1 MASKKIYFRKHFDRL
16 RSLYIPGSKFVF
28 SCFFSLQ
35 AINSLKDEVGIIPEL
50 ETAVESGQVVP
61 PERLRFYLDMLE
73 NAAVAREA
81 AASRLRAEIR
91 DASLRYPG
99 IFETSPATDSMSDL
113 LCPDYDRLGD
123 SDHAAEGDESE
134 LVSGQGDACDVFRG
148 NETEPQ
154 ASNGIEDRDEGDAG
168 DAAGIVDAGGNG
180 GDPAG
185 AREEETTGNKDDG
198 GGGSVTAA
206 GDGSNGL
213 ETYASTAPN
222 ASVVADSRD
231 GGGGGGSDETVPD
244 GDDISAGVGGTGVK
258 THAADM
264 SVEAI

>member
-1 MASKKIYFRKHFDRL
+1 M
-16 RSLYIPGSKFVF
+16 
-28 SCFFSLQ
+28 
-35 AINSLKDEVGIIPEL
+35 NSLKDEVGVIPEL
-50 ETAVESGQVVP
+50 ESAVESGQAMP
-61 PERLRFYLDMLE
+61 AERLRFYLEMLE

-91 DASLRYPG
+91 DAALRYPG

-123 SDHAAEGDESE
+123 SDYTAERDENE
-134 LVSGQGDACDVFRG
+134 LVRGQGDACNVARG
-148 NETEPQ
+148 KETEGQ
-154 ASNGIEDRDEGDAG
+154 ASNGIEGGDGGAEADGG

-206 GDGSNGL
+206 GDGDDGL
-213 ETYASTAPN
+213 ETYATMAPN
-222 ASVVADSRD
+222 ASVAADSRD
-231 GGGGGGSDETVPD
+231 ESDGGGSDETVPD
-244 GDDISAGVGGTGVK
+244 GDDNGVGVGGTGVK
-258 THAADM
+258 TYAADVA
-264 SVEAI
+264 VEAT

>member
-1 MASKKIYFRKHFDRL
+1 M
-16 RSLYIPGSKFVF
+16 
-28 SCFFSLQ
+28 
-35 AINSLKDEVGIIPEL
+35 NSLKDEVGVIPEL
-50 ETAVESGQVVP
+50 ESAVESGQAVP
-61 PERLRFYLDMLE
+61 PERLRFYLEMLE

-91 DASLRYPG
+91 DAALRYPG

-123 SDHAAEGDESE
+123 SDHALEEDESE
-134 LVSGQGDACDVFRG
+134 LVRGQGDACNVSRG

-154 ASNGIEDRDEGDAG
+154 ASNGIEDRDEADGG

-206 GDGSNGL
+206 GDGDDGL
-213 ETYASTAPN
+213 ETYATMAPN
-222 ASVVADSRD
+222 ASVAADNSRD
-231 GGGGGGSDETVPD
+231 GGGGGGGSDETVPD
-244 GDDISAGVGGTGVK
+244 GDNSGAGVGGTGVK
-258 THAADM
+258 TYAADVA
-264 SVEAI
+264 VEAT